1 MDSCRVVFTSA
12 SGQKIIIVFTYDE
25 EKDELNYFP
34 RFEPQVDAKAQL
46 GLSGKLCEIF
56 LEALSSKDGTT
67 KD

>member
-25 EKDELNYFP
+25 EKDELNYVP
-34 RFEPQVDAKAQL
+34 RFEPQVDAKTQL
-46 GLSGKLCEIF
+46 SLSGKLCEIF

>member
-1 MDSCRVVFTSA
+1 M
-12 SGQKIIIVFTYDE
+12 IVFTYDE
-25 EKDELNYFP
+25 EKDELNYVP
-34 RFEPQVDAKAQL
+34 RFEPQVDAKTQL